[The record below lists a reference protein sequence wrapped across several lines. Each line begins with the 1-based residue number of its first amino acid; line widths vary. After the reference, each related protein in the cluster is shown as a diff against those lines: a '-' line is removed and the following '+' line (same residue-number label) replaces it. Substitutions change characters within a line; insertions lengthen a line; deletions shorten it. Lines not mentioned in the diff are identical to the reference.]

1 MDFSSLINTEQL
13 ATTAV
18 TYAPKLL
25 AALLLFIT
33 FCLVYTFTKK
43 WLRHICL
50 RLQLE
55 PAITKLIVQSVYK
68 WSLITF
74 GLLMALK
81 QLGIDVGAVLAGLGV
96 AGIAIGFAAQD
107 TIANIIA
114 GFVIFI
120 DKPFKV
126 GDWIE
131 IDEYYGKVWEITLR
145 STRIQTLNHTYV
157 IIPNKN
163 IIDTTLDNH
172 SKYGETR
179 IEIPI
184 GIAYKESVPE
194 ARKVLLQAI
203 NGIQNVLTSPAP
215 KVVLKDLGDSSVN
228 LVIQAWINNAE
239 KERST
244 QYEIIEACKIALDA
258 AKIQIP
264 FPHMQLFVDN
274 IEDTAVTQL
283 QQVYSKK

>member
-1 MDFSSLINTEQL
+1 MDFSSLINAEQL
-13 ATTAV
+13 ATRALA
-18 TYAPKLL
+18 YAPKLL
-25 AALLLFIT
+25 ASVLLFLA
-33 FCLVYTFTKK
+33 FCVLYRATRKG
-43 WLRHICL
+43 LQHICE

-55 PAITKLIVQSVYK
+55 PAITKLIVHSIYK

-74 GLLMALK
+74 GLLIALK

-131 IDEYYGKVWEITLR
+131 IDDHYGKVWEITLR

-163 IIDTTLDNH
+163 IIDTTLNNH
-172 SKYGETR
+172 SKYGEVR
-179 IEIPI
+179 LEVPI
-184 GIAYKESVPE
+184 GIAYKESIIE
-194 ARKVLLQAI
+194 ARTVLLEAVKTVK
-203 NGIQNVLTSPAP
+203 NVLNSPAP
-215 KVVLKDLGDSSVN
+215 RIVVTDLGDSSVN
-228 LVIQAWINNAE
+228 LIVQVWVDTAE

-244 QYEIIEACKIALDA
+244 HFATIEACKIALDA
-258 AKIQIP
+258 ANIQIP
-264 FPHMQLFVDN
+264 FPHMQLFVDT
-274 IEDTAVTQL
+274 IEDNAVSQL
-283 QQVYSKK
+283 QKVHSKK